1 MTHLGKLIKTQIP
14 VTCSKRGPGFRIQ
27 IQEILDRT
35 LESTFLTFF
44 ISSQVIQLQLSL
56 RKNAAALG
64 WTFPKA
70 DPDKGI
76 HEQ

>member
-1 MTHLGKLIKTQIP
+1 M
-14 VTCSKRGPGFRIQ
+14 
-27 IQEILDRT
+27 
-35 LESTFLTFF
+35 
-44 ISSQVIQLQLSL
+44 QLSL

-76 HEQ
+76 HEQMIYERSTPRRMRVERRDVGEPGTASDGSCSLTPQESSGCN

>member
-35 LESTFLTFF
+35 LEQKEN
-44 ISSQVIQLQLSL
+44 ISEKTDENQI
-56 RKNAAALG
+56 
-64 WTFPKA
+64 KA
-70 DPDKGI
+70 VD
-76 HEQ
+76 